1 MRIAPFALVA
11 LNSPKLLHERR
22 KRFFAWLQCF
32 SGRLPF
38 QRMNDNIARSAG
50 PLKFLDGGG
59 DIGAMMRTHDWSL
72 SPLGHPTAWPS
83 ALRTAVGMMIHSDFP
98 MFVAW
103 GPELGFL
110 YNDSYAQILGR
121 KHPASLGKRFHDIWM
136 EIWDDIHP
144 LIERALAG
152 KSTYSEN
159 LPLLMDRHGYD
170 EQTWFTFAYS
180 PLHDEHGEVKGIYCT
195 CVETTNQVLAERY
208 RNEENNRLRTLF
220 EQAPGFMAILRGP
233 DHVFDLTNIAY
244 YQLVGHRQVLGKPVR
259 EALPEVVGQGF
270 LDLLDNVYST
280 GETYVGRAMPIK
292 LQREPH
298 EAPEQRFIDFVYQP
312 IRDAHGIVTGIFAEG
327 SDVTERKQAEDE
339 LRTANRQKDQ
349 FLAMLAHE
357 LRNPLAPITAAAELL
372 KLGHLDLHGVQKA
385 SAVIARQA
393 EHITALVDDLL
404 DMSRVTRGLITLDK
418 RKLDISA
425 VVTYAVEQ
433 VRSLIERRGHQ
444 LTLQLPVT
452 CPYVM
457 GDHTRLVQV
466 FSNILNNAAKYTPP
480 GGKILVRL
488 NVEEDQVGVSVH
500 DNGTGIAPEILPYV
514 FDLFTQADRTLARS
528 QGGLGIG
535 LSLVKNLV
543 ALHGGTAEAHSD
555 GPDQGSE
562 FIIRLPRAKEAET
575 GLLPEQDDL
584 PEFAA
589 LRILIVDDNSD
600 AAQTLCMLL
609 EVEGHQ
615 VLVEHDGR
623 SALSRLHRER
633 PDVLLLDIG
642 LPDMDGYE
650 LARRIRALPK
660 MDNAMLIAL
669 TGYGQSQDL
678 EDSKAAGFDHHLI
691 KPAGMKQ
698 LKEILNQAIIPRR

>member
-1 MRIAPFALVA
+1 
-11 LNSPKLLHERR
+11 
-22 KRFFAWLQCF
+22 
-32 SGRLPF
+32 
-38 QRMNDNIARSAG
+38 MNEDIARSAW

-121 KHPASLGKRFHDIWM
+121 KHPASLGKRFHDVWT

-280 GETYVGRAMPIK
+280 GKTYVGRAMPIK

-298 EAPEQRFIDFVYQP
+298 ESPEERFIDFVYQP
-312 IRDAHGIVTGIFAEG
+312 IRDAHGVVTGIFAEG
-327 SDVTERKQAEDE
+327 SDITERKQAEDE
-339 LRTANRQKDQ
+339 LRHANRQKDQ

-372 KLGHLDLHGVQKA
+372 KLGHLNLSGVQKA

-418 RKLDISA
+418 KKLDINA
-425 VVTYAVEQ
+425 VVAYAVEQ
-433 VRSLIERRGHQ
+433 VRSLIELRAHQ
-444 LTLQLPVT
+444 LALQLPMT
-452 CPYVM
+452 SAYVM

-480 GGKILVRL
+480 NGRILVRL
-488 NVEEDQVGVSVH
+488 NVEDNHVEVSVR
-500 DNGTGIAPEILPYV
+500 DNGNGIAQEILPYV

-543 ALHGGTAEAHSD
+543 ALHGGTAEARSD

-584 PEFAA
+584 TESAA

-600 AAQTLCMLL
+600 AAQTLSMLL

-615 VLVEHDGR
+615 VSVEHNGQ
-623 SALSRLHRER
+623 STLSRLHRER

-698 LKEILNQAIIPRR
+698 LKEILSQAIIPRR